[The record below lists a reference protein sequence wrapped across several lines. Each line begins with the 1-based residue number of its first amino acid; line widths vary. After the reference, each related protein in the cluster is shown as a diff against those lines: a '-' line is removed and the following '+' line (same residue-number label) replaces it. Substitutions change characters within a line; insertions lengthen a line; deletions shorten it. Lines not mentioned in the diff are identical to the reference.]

1 MYSACFGRKYRCPI
15 ESMVF
20 DVFCVFWADV
30 PISDRKRCFRS
41 TASLRARSRAVS
53 RRAPSLAAGTP
64 HLPRRFRPYGVSR
77 HLLRR
82 LTWLGRYWAAIAV
95 ANPHGMLRFGIAA
108 YPRVWQECICFLNHE
123 VILRFVRRSNRSRF
137 AKTGSLGRVPGSSM
151 RSSAIK
157 PAATPHSFLS
167 AMHDLADVPPS
178 RGCAVSRSP
187 HEQATDSWFSPFMF
201 PPTCLPPEW
210 LQMCRIARFVDSC
223 AGATRGALCTR
234 WLDERRAARA
244 RGAARRGTLGYSP
257 TPMVLL
263 SPSPIAPSSSLELY
277 PWDKALS

>member
-95 ANPHGMLRFGIAA
+95 ANPHGMLRFGSRTIAWVLA
-108 YPRVWQECICFLNHE
+108 S
-123 VILRFVRRSNRSRF
+123 SNRFQDGAPGILYFSRVCERTTLLQRYCCELDSIYLRPRPSR
-137 AKTGSLGRVPGSSM
+137 ANPHGTLASSPV
-151 RSSAIK
+151 RW
-157 PAATPHSFLS
+157 PAW
-167 AMHDLADVPPS
+167 PPS
-178 RGCAVSRSP
+178 
-187 HEQATDSWFSPFMF
+187 Q
-201 PPTCLPPEW
+201 
-210 LQMCRIARFVDSC
+210 
-223 AGATRGALCTR
+223 TRH
-234 WLDERRAARA
+234 
-244 RGAARRGTLGYSP
+244 
-257 TPMVLL
+257 VL
-263 SPSPIAPSSSLELY
+263 A
-277 PWDKALS
+277 